1 MFSGTIEQNPIGH
14 KVRGTNL
21 YRLDYTAHDSYAR
34 CRQCGLASGRR
45 SVVIGYAGKRHHER
59 PITVFASHLL
69 PTKSPSSQTPELIP
83 SNFSSSQ
90 LSTTYPDSQ
99 QSTTHP
105 SSSSNNNSNNPS
117 TRLLHSDSTVAA
129 SYYPRIMFIG
139 VAPRGTEDVSG
150 VAFLGQEGRILKA
163 IFRMIPYNFEFYC
176 TYLVACRTGD
186 IIYNGEFTDEHTE
199 IDNSKTHSLSIIDED
214 RYPSP
219 GEIRACQ
226 PHLYDIH
233 HEFAPQ
239 FIVHLGS
246 FVNKHAPKLATKRAT
261 LVLDSLEYIVSLEY
275 RILTVRRNAH
285 RLSELISEHNKAIH
299 NVSRH

>member
-1 MFSGTIEQNPIGH
+1 MFSGTIEQNPIGN

-21 YRLDYTAHDSYAR
+21 YRLDYTAHESYAR

-45 SVVIGYAGKRHHER
+45 YVVIGYAGKRHHER
-59 PITVFASHLL
+59 PTTVFAPHLL
-69 PTKSPSSQTPELIP
+69 PASPS
-83 SNFSSSQ
+83 NVVSSQ
-90 LSTTYPDSQ
+90 LSTSNSDSQ
-99 QSTTHP
+99 QPHQHL
-105 SSSSNNNSNNPS
+105 SSSSPITPIISSSNTVS
-117 TRLLHSDSTVAA
+117 T

-139 VAPRGTEDVSG
+139 TAPRGTEDVSG

-163 IFRMIPYNFEFYC
+163 IFRMVPYNFEFYC

-199 IDNSKTHSLSIIDED
+199 IDTTATHSLSIIDED

-219 GEIRACQ
+219 GEMRACQ

-233 HEFAPQ
+233 NEFAPQ

-261 LVLDSLEYIVSLEY
+261 LVLDSLEYIASLEY

-299 NVSRH
+299 NVHKN

>member
-1 MFSGTIEQNPIGH
+1 MFSGTIEQNPIGN

-21 YRLDYTAHDSYAR
+21 YRLDYTAHESYAR

-45 SVVIGYAGKRHHER
+45 HVVIGYAGKRHHER
-59 PITVFASHLL
+59 PTTVFAPHLF
-69 PTKSPSSQTPELIP
+69 PSLV
-83 SNFSSSQ
+83 SSQ
-90 LSTTYPDSQ
+90 LPPTHPNSQHSSTHSSTHNTNNDTSPKLLHNSTTV
-99 QSTTHP
+99 ST
-105 SSSSNNNSNNPS
+105 
-117 TRLLHSDSTVAA
+117 

-139 VAPRGTEDVSG
+139 TAPRGTEDVSG

-163 IFRMIPYNFEFYC
+163 IFRMVPHNFEFYC
-176 TYLVACRTGD
+176 TYLVACRTGN
-186 IIYNGEFTDEHTE
+186 IIYNGEFTDEHSE
-199 IDNSKTHSLSIIDED
+199 IDTSKNHSLSIIDED
-214 RYPSP
+214 RYPTP
-219 GEIRACQ
+219 GEMRACQ
-226 PHLYDIH
+226 PHLYDIQ

-261 LVLDSLEYIVSLEY
+261 LVLDSLEYIASLEY

-299 NVSRH
+299 NVHKN

>member
-1 MFSGTIEQNPIGH
+1 MFSGTIEQNPVGN

-21 YRLDYTAHDSYAR
+21 YRLDYTAHADYSR

-45 SVVIGYAGKRHHER
+45 SVVVGYAGKRHHER
-59 PITVFASHLL
+59 PTTVFAPHLL
-69 PTKSPSSQTPELIP
+69 PTKSPTTQTPR
-83 SNFSSSQ
+83 FV
-90 LSTTYPDSQ
+90 
-99 QSTTHP
+99 STTH
-105 SSSSNNNSNNPS
+105 NQGNNSTLIDNPKPISSPPTTSVS
-117 TRLLHSDSTVAA
+117 T

-139 VAPRGTEDVSG
+139 TAPRGTEDVSG
-150 VAFLGQEGRILKA
+150 VAFLGHEGRILKA
-163 IFRMIPYNFEFYC
+163 IFKMVPHNFEFYC

-186 IIYNGEFTDEHTE
+186 IIYNGEFTDEHSD
-199 IDNSKTHSLSIIDED
+199 IDSSKTQSLSIIDED

-219 GEIRACQ
+219 GEVRACQ

-233 HEFAPQ
+233 NEFAPQ

-261 LVLDSLEYIVSLEY
+261 LVLDSLEYIASLEY

-299 NVSRH
+299 NVHKNQRIRQG

>member
-1 MFSGTIEQNPIGH
+1 MFSGTIEQNPIGN

-45 SVVIGYAGKRHHER
+45 YVVIGYAGKRHHER
-59 PITVFASHLL
+59 PITTFAPHLL
-69 PTKSPSSQTPELIP
+69 PSLV
-83 SNFSSSQ
+83 SSQ
-90 LSTTYPDSQ
+90 LPPTHTNSQ
-99 QSTTHP
+99 QSLTH
-105 SSSSNNNSNNPS
+105 SSSSSSIPTTVS
-117 TRLLHSDSTVAA
+117 T

-139 VAPRGTEDVSG
+139 TAPRGTEDVSG

-163 IFRMIPYNFEFYC
+163 IFRMVPHNFEFYC
-176 TYLVACRTGD
+176 TYLVACRTGN
-186 IIYNGEFTDEHTE
+186 IIYNGEFTDEHSE
-199 IDNSKTHSLSIIDED
+199 IDTSKNHSLSIIDED
-214 RYPSP
+214 RYPTP
-219 GEIRACQ
+219 GEMRACQ
-226 PHLYDIH
+226 PHLYDIQ

-261 LVLDSLEYIVSLEY
+261 LVLDSLEYIASLEY

-299 NVSRH
+299 NVHKS

>member
-1 MFSGTIEQNPIGH
+1 MFSGTIEQNPIGN

-21 YRLDYTAHDSYAR
+21 YRLDYTAHESYAR

-45 SVVIGYAGKRHHER
+45 HVVIGYAGKRHHER
-59 PITVFASHLL
+59 PITVFAPHLL
-69 PTKSPSSQTPELIP
+69 PASSQISINNE
-83 SNFSSSQ
+83 SSQ
-90 LSTTYPDSQ
+90 LPSGSTNSQ
-99 QSTTHP
+99 QSSTHSSTTNIRH
-105 SSSSNNNSNNPS
+105 SSSIPVS
-117 TRLLHSDSTVAA
+117 T

-139 VAPRGTEDVSG
+139 TAPRGTEDVSG

-163 IFRMIPYNFEFYC
+163 IFRMVPFNFEFYC

-186 IIYNGEFTDEHTE
+186 IIYNGEFTDEHSE
-199 IDNSKTHSLSIIDED
+199 IDTSKNHSLSIIDED
-214 RYPSP
+214 RYPTP

-226 PHLYDIH
+226 PHLYDIQ

-261 LVLDSLEYIVSLEY
+261 LVLDSLEYIASLEY

-299 NVSRH
+299 NVHKN

>member
-1 MFSGTIEQNPIGH
+1 MFSGTIEQNPVGN

-21 YRLDYTAHDSYAR
+21 YRLDYTAHADYSR

-45 SVVIGYAGKRHHER
+45 SVVVGYAGKRHHER
-59 PITVFASHLL
+59 PTTVFAPHLL
-69 PTKSPSSQTPELIP
+69 PTKSPTTQTPR
-83 SNFSSSQ
+83 FV
-90 LSTTYPDSQ
+90 
-99 QSTTHP
+99 STTH
-105 SSSSNNNSNNPS
+105 NQGNNSTLIDNPKPISSPPTTSVS
-117 TRLLHSDSTVAA
+117 T

-139 VAPRGTEDVSG
+139 TAPRGTEDVSG
-150 VAFLGQEGRILKA
+150 VAFLGHEGRILKA
-163 IFRMIPYNFEFYC
+163 IFKMVPHNFEFYC

-186 IIYNGEFTDEHTE
+186 IIYNGEFTDEHSD
-199 IDNSKTHSLSIIDED
+199 IDSSKTQSLSIIDED

-219 GEIRACQ
+219 GEVRACQ

-233 HEFAPQ
+233 NEFTPQ

-261 LVLDSLEYIVSLEY
+261 LVLDSLEYIASLEY

-299 NVSRH
+299 NVHKNQR

>member
-1 MFSGTIEQNPIGH
+1 MFSGTIEQNPVGN

-21 YRLDYTAHDSYAR
+21 YRLDYTAHADYSR

-45 SVVIGYAGKRHHER
+45 SVVVGYAGKRHHER
-59 PITVFASHLL
+59 PTTVFAPHLL
-69 PTKSPSSQTPELIP
+69 PTKSPTTQASGLLP
-83 SNFSSSQ
+83 SNVVSSQ
-90 LSTTYPDSQ
+90 LPSTHTNSQ
-99 QSTTHP
+99 QSNQHP
-105 SSSSNNNSNNPS
+105 STNPTTTSVS
-117 TRLLHSDSTVAA
+117 T

-139 VAPRGTEDVSG
+139 TAPRGTEDVSG
-150 VAFLGQEGRILKA
+150 VAFLGHEGRILKA
-163 IFRMIPYNFEFYC
+163 IFKMVPHNFEFYC

-186 IIYNGEFTDEHTE
+186 IIYNGEFTDEHSD
-199 IDNSKTHSLSIIDED
+199 IDSSKTQSLSIIDED

-219 GEIRACQ
+219 GEVRACQ

-233 HEFAPQ
+233 NEFAPQ

-261 LVLDSLEYIVSLEY
+261 LVLDSLEYIASLEY

-299 NVSRH
+299 NVHKNQRIRQG

>member
-1 MFSGTIEQNPIGH
+1 MFSGTIEQNPVGN
-14 KVRGTNL
+14 KVRSTNL
-21 YRLDYTAHDSYAR
+21 YRLDYTAHADYSR

-59 PITVFASHLL
+59 PITVFAPHLL
-69 PTKSPSSQTPELIP
+69 PTPQTPRLI
-83 SNFSSSQ
+83 
-90 LSTTYPDSQ
+90 ST
-99 QSTTHP
+99 STTHP
-105 SSSSNNNSNNPS
+105 KGDNSTLVGNTQPSSSLPS
-117 TRLLHSDSTVAA
+117 STVAA

-139 VAPRGTEDVSG
+139 TAPRGTEDVSG

-163 IFRMIPYNFEFYC
+163 IFRMVPYNFEFYC

-186 IIYNGEFTDEHTE
+186 IIYNGKFTDEHTE

-233 HEFAPQ
+233 NEFVPQ

-261 LVLDSLEYIVSLEY
+261 LVLDSLEYIASLEY
-275 RILTVRRNAH
+275 RVLTVRRNAH
-285 RLSELISEHNKAIH
+285 RLSELISDHNKAIH
-299 NVSRH
+299 NVHKNQRIHQG